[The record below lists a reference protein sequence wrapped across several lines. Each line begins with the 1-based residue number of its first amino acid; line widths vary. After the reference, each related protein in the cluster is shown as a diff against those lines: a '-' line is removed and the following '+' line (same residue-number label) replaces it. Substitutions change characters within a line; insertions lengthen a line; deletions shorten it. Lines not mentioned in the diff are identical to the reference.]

1 VEITLPALWYRLR
14 EAGWSWKTGRPPVPN
29 GDPVALVWDNAA
41 VHRAAVR
48 YFPVTVQPLFLPPYS
63 PELNPVERL
72 FQELR
77 RHMANRICASL
88 AELEARLV
96 EALKA

>member
-1 VEITLPALWYRLR
+1 MC
-14 EAGWSWKTGRPPVPN
+14 
-29 GDPVALVWDNAA
+29 
-41 VHRAAVR
+41 RASIGTRVSGAR
-48 YFPVTVQPLFLPPYS
+48 RSVTVQPLFLPPYS